1 MKMPIIE
8 AYLDDLIKNS
18 TLDVPAW
25 NIEAARKGGK
35 SGWNYIDGCMIL
47 AMIETWKITGEKK
60 YLDFAEAYIDHRV
73 QEDGTIKGYNP
84 EDYNIDNVNAYAA
97 MLYNAENF
105 IFIFA
110 SEPVIHPNIAISK
123 ASSKAYITFI
133 INKYINIDN
142 PYLV

>member
-47 AMIETWKITGEKK
+47 AMIETWKITGEKNILILQRHILIIVCRTMVRLRAIIRK
-60 YLDFAEAYIDHRV
+60 I
-73 QEDGTIKGYNP
+73 TILT
-84 EDYNIDNVNAYAA
+84 
-97 MLYNAENF
+97 M
-105 IFIFA
+105 
-110 SEPVIHPNIAISK
+110 
-123 ASSKAYITFI
+123 
-133 INKYINIDN
+133 
-142 PYLV
+142 

>member
-35 SGWNYIDGCMIL
+35 SGWNYIDVCMIL

-60 YLDFAEAYIDHRV
+60 YLDFAVLFLTSNVIQQKQGLSCINIINIIILRIISLYHTGKNKSKKR
-73 QEDGTIKGYNP
+73 K
-84 EDYNIDNVNAYAA
+84 IDN
-97 MLYNAENF
+97 E
-105 IFIFA
+105 
-110 SEPVIHPNIAISK
+110 
-123 ASSKAYITFI
+123 
-133 INKYINIDN
+133 
-142 PYLV
+142 

>member
-8 AYLDDLIKNS
+8 SYLDDLIKNS

-73 QEDGTIKGYNP
+73 QEDGTITEAQEAEIENLMQ
-84 EDYNIDNVNAYAA
+84 ER
-97 MLYNAENF
+97 LYF
-105 IFIFA
+105 
-110 SEPVIHPNIAISK
+110 
-123 ASSKAYITFI
+123 YCMTL
-133 INKYINIDN
+133 
-142 PYLV
+142 LVRKSTARQLM

>member
-1 MKMPIIE
+1 MKMSIIE

-60 YLDFAEAYIDHRV
+60 YLDFAEAYICLLY
-73 QEDGTIKGYNP
+73 TSYNP
-84 EDYNIDNVNAYAA
+84 YTNEVKEVFRKSYSEGLRAKVNCYGA
-97 MLYNAENF
+97 NSVPEG
-105 IFIFA
+105 
-110 SEPVIHPNIAISK
+110 VAIMWKEGVDVS
-123 ASSKAYITFI
+123 ITG
-133 INKYINIDN
+133 NSTN
-142 PYLV
+142 PTRFQHQMCIRDRL

>member
-8 AYLDDLIKNS
+8 SYLDDLIKNS

-73 QEDGTIKGYNP
+73 QEDGTIKIGRAH
-84 EDYNIDNVNAYAA
+84 V
-97 MLYNAENF
+97 
-105 IFIFA
+105 
-110 SEPVIHPNIAISK
+110 
-123 ASSKAYITFI
+123 
-133 INKYINIDN
+133 
-142 PYLV
+142 

>member
-73 QEDGTIKGYNP
+73 QEDGTI
-84 EDYNIDNVNAYAA
+84 
-97 MLYNAENF
+97 MLMQERPCF
-105 IFIFA
+105 CCM
-110 SEPVIHPNIAISK
+110 
-123 ASSKAYITFI
+123 TL
-133 INKYINIDN
+133 
-142 PYLV
+142 LVRKSTARQLM